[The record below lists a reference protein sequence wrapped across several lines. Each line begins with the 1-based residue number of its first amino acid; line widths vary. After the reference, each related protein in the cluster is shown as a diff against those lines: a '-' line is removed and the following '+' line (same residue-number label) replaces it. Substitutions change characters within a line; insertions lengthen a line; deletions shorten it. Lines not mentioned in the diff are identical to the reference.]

1 MDIQP
6 VATNRKAFH
15 EFHILEKIEAGIA
28 LSGSEVKSLRE
39 GRGNLKEA
47 YAVIRDGQATIVGMH
62 ISPYSH
68 TGFSGHDPRRE
79 RRLLLHKREILK
91 LGQKLAE
98 KGLTLIPLRI
108 YFKGSWAK
116 VELGLAKGK
125 KIHDKKEAMK
135 ERDIKRET
143 SREMSKY
150 R

>member
-15 EFHILEKIEAGIA
+15 EFHILEKIEAGIE

-47 YAVIRDGQATIVGMH
+47 YAVIRDGQATIIGMH

-68 TGFSGHDPRRE
+68 TGFAGHEPTRE